1 MPTAPGFRH
10 ALFGGALLAS
20 LIGAFA
26 TPASAKTF
34 AVATRGDLWAAL
46 SAATAGDVILLA
58 PGDYGDFSFTKFRF
72 PGGHVFLRSADPA
85 NRARFGQM
93 SLGGA
98 QGLSISG
105 VDAQSAKNP
114 VVSIAGANIRFTGNR
129 IRGGTPNRD
138 GFDDAQG
145 GLHVR
150 MATNVLV
157 GSNEFQDLRSAIFLQ
172 RASRVAVLHNSIGF
186 VRDGINVAAVADS
199 DIANNHFH
207 DFNPNYG
214 KGEHPDAIQF
224 WTNQEESGVTG
235 MRIRNNFFQLGLN
248 GAVHGMF
255 IGGERTGIYHRNL
268 EISGNVYYGSALH
281 GISLYR
287 VIGAR
292 ILNNVIVASPWADNN
307 NSKLRT
313 PDGRTGGAL
322 QPQIRVS
329 SASQVEVARN
339 ITMKGIPVSAD
350 STAADNVDLY
360 DSERKAGESWAS
372 ILGARPVSAA
382 PALGEFL
389 TLAPS
394 AARTRGI
401 GLLAPFAHGVLTL
414 DPVRAENWAASL
426 GGNSAAPALKPIAA
440 NLPTPVGASPD

>member
-1 MPTAPGFRH
+1 MPTAPALRG
-10 ALFGGALLAS
+10 ALFGGAFIAS

-26 TPASAKTF
+26 SPVLAKTF
-34 AVATRGDLWAAL
+34 AVATRGELWAAL
-46 SAATAGDVILLA
+46 AAATAGDVILLA
-58 PGDYGDFSFTKFRF
+58 PGDYGDFSFTRFRYA
-72 PGGHVFLRSADPA
+72 GGHVFIRSADAA

-93 SLGGA
+93 SFGGA
-98 QGLSISG
+98 QGLAVSG

-129 IRGGTPNRD
+129 IRGGTANRD

-157 GSNEFQDLRSAIFLQ
+157 GSNEFQDLRSAIYVQ
-172 RASRVAVLHNSIGF
+172 RASRVVIHHNSIGF
-186 VRDGINVAAVADS
+186 VREGINIAAVADS
-199 DIANNHFH
+199 EISNNRFH

-224 WTNQEESGVTG
+224 WTNQEESGATNF
-235 MRIRNNFFQLGLN
+235 RIRNNFFQLGLN

-255 IGGERTGIYHRNL
+255 IGGERSGIYHRNI

-292 ILNNVIVASPWADNN
+292 ILNNVILASPWADNN
-307 NSKLRT
+307 NSRLRT
-313 PDGRTGGAL
+313 PDGRTGGAM

-329 SASQVEVARN
+329 GAERVEVARN
-339 ITMKGIPVSAD
+339 ITMKGIPLGAN
-350 STAADNVDLY
+350 STAADNIDLY
-360 DSERKAGESWAS
+360 DTERRVGESWAS
-372 ILGARPVSAA
+372 ILGERPTGAA
-382 PALGEFL
+382 PALAEFV
-389 TLAPS
+389 TLDPS
-394 AARTRGI
+394 PARTRGI
-401 GLLAPFAHGVLTL
+401 GLLAPFAHGVVTL

-426 GGNSAAPALKPIAA
+426 GGGATAQPLKPIVS
-440 NLPTPVGASPD
+440 NLPAPVGVPSD